1 MSNSAINF
9 GGLAGMASIIG
20 SVGNNPSIN
29 ALSGGG
35 AMRGLF
41 SKTVADAV
49 KRARARKARQ
59 NARNR
64 GFIPPSENQSLMQEI
79 GANMGPQD
87 ATAAVSPAEP
97 VETTNLTEP
106 VEITNPEMLANA
118 GNMNTF
124 NPMAQNMGM
133 GIFGDSMA
141 RNRSLTPNYGSAFF
155 AHKDE
160 RVKEIKARIEE
171 IRADYEEE
179 RKEGEFYED
188 REYTKLSQEL
198 KDIEKEHNKKD

>member
-20 SVGNNPSIN
+20 SIGNNPSIN

-41 SKTVADAV
+41 NTTVADAI

-64 GFIPPSENQSLMQEI
+64 GFVPPSENQSLMQEI

-87 ATAAVSPAEP
+87 ATAAVSPA
-97 VETTNLTEP
+97 EP

-160 RVKEIKARIEE
+160 RVEEIKARIQE

-188 REYTKLSQEL
+188 REYSKLMKQL
-198 KDIEKEHNKKD
+198 QDIEKEHNKKD

>member
-20 SVGNNPSIN
+20 SIGNNPSIN

-41 SKTVADAV
+41 NTTVADAI

-64 GFIPPSENQSLMQEI
+64 GFVPPSENQSLMQEI

-87 ATAAVSPAEP
+87 ATTAVSPA
-97 VETTNLTEP
+97 EP

-160 RVKEIKARIEE
+160 RVEEIKARIQE

>member
-20 SVGNNPSIN
+20 SIGNNPSIN

-41 SKTVADAV
+41 NTTVADAV

-79 GANMGPQD
+79 GMNMGPQN
-87 ATAAVSPAEP
+87 PAP
-97 VETTNLTEP
+97 VVDP
-106 VEITNPEMLANA
+106 VEINNPEMLANA
-118 GNMNTF
+118 GNINTF
-124 NPMAQNMGM
+124 DPMAQNMGM

-160 RVKEIKARIEE
+160 RVKEIKARIQE

>member
-20 SVGNNPSIN
+20 SIGNNPSIN

-41 SKTVADAV
+41 NTTVADAV

-79 GANMGPQD
+79 GMNMGPQN
-87 ATAAVSPAEP
+87 PAP
-97 VETTNLTEP
+97 VVDP
-106 VEITNPEMLANA
+106 VEINNPEMLANA
-118 GNMNTF
+118 GNINTF
-124 NPMAQNMGM
+124 DPMAQNMGM

-160 RVKEIKARIEE
+160 RVKEIKARIQE

-188 REYTKLSQEL
+188 REYSKLMKQL
-198 KDIEKEHNKKD
+198 QDIEKEHNKKD

>member
-20 SVGNNPSIN
+20 SIGNNPSIN

-41 SKTVADAV
+41 NTTVADAV

-79 GANMGPQD
+79 GMNMGPQN
-87 ATAAVSPAEP
+87 PAP
-97 VETTNLTEP
+97 VVDP
-106 VEITNPEMLANA
+106 VEINNPEMLANA
-118 GNMNTF
+118 GNINTF
-124 NPMAQNMGM
+124 DPMAQNMGM

-160 RVKEIKARIEE
+160 RVKEIKDRIQE

-179 RKEGEFYED
+179 R
-188 REYTKLSQEL
+188 
-198 KDIEKEHNKKD
+198 

>member
-20 SVGNNPSIN
+20 SIGNNPSIN

-41 SKTVADAV
+41 NTTVADAV

-79 GANMGPQD
+79 GMNMGPQN
-87 ATAAVSPAEP
+87 PAP
-97 VETTNLTEP
+97 VVDP
-106 VEITNPEMLANA
+106 VEINNPEMLANA
-118 GNMNTF
+118 GNINTF
-124 NPMAQNMGM
+124 DPMAQNMGM

-160 RVKEIKARIEE
+160 KVKEIKARIEE

-188 REYTKLSQEL
+188 REYSKLMKQL
-198 KDIEKEHNKKD
+198 QDIEKEHNKKD

>member
-20 SVGNNPSIN
+20 SIGNNPSIN

-41 SKTVADAV
+41 NTTVADAI
-49 KRARARKARQ
+49 KRARAKKARQ

-64 GFIPPSENQSLMQEI
+64 GFVPPSENQSLMQEI

-87 ATAAVSPAEP
+87 ATAAVSPA
-97 VETTNLTEP
+97 EP

-160 RVKEIKARIEE
+160 RVEEIKARIQE

-188 REYTKLSQEL
+188 REYTKLSKEL

>member
-20 SVGNNPSIN
+20 SIGNNPSIN

-41 SKTVADAV
+41 NTTVADAI
-49 KRARARKARQ
+49 KKARARKARQ

-64 GFIPPSENQSLMQEI
+64 GFVPPSENQSLMQEI

-87 ATAAVSPAEP
+87 ATAAVSPA
-97 VETTNLTEP
+97 EP

-160 RVKEIKARIEE
+160 KVKEIKARIEE

>member
-20 SVGNNPSIN
+20 SIGNNPSIN

-41 SKTVADAV
+41 NTTVADAV

-79 GANMGPQD
+79 GMNMGPQN
-87 ATAAVSPAEP
+87 PAP
-97 VETTNLTEP
+97 VVDP
-106 VEITNPEMLANA
+106 VEINNPEMLANA
-118 GNMNTF
+118 GNINTF
-124 NPMAQNMGM
+124 DPMAQNMGM

-160 RVKEIKARIEE
+160 KVKEIKARIEE

>member
-20 SVGNNPSIN
+20 SIGNNPSIN

-41 SKTVADAV
+41 NTTVADAI

-64 GFIPPSENQSLMQEI
+64 GFVPPSENQSLMQEI

-87 ATAAVSPAEP
+87 ATAAVSPA
-97 VETTNLTEP
+97 EP

-160 RVKEIKARIEE
+160 RVKEIKARIQE

-188 REYTKLSQEL
+188 REYTKLSKEL

>member
-41 SKTVADAV
+41 NTTVADAI

-79 GANMGPQD
+79 GMNTGPQD
-87 ATAAVSPAEP
+87 PAP
-97 VETTNLTEP
+97 VVDP
-106 VEITNPEMLANA
+106 VEINNPDMLANA
-118 GNMNTF
+118 GNINTF
-124 NPMAQNMGM
+124 DPMAQNMGM
-133 GIFGDSMA
+133 GIFGDPMA

-160 RVKEIKARIEE
+160 QVKKIKDRIEE

-188 REYTKLSQEL
+188 REYTKLSQQL

>member
-1 MSNSAINF
+1 M
-9 GGLAGMASIIG
+9 
-20 SVGNNPSIN
+20 
-29 ALSGGG
+29 SGGG
-35 AMRGLF
+35 AMRGF
-41 SKTVADAV
+41 FIASATVV
-49 KRARARKARQ
+49 LNKARE

-79 GANMGPQD
+79 GMNMGPQD
-87 ATAAVSPAEP
+87 PAP
-97 VETTNLTEP
+97 VVDP
-106 VEITNPEMLANA
+106 VEINNPEMLANA

-124 NPMAQNMGM
+124 DPMAQNMGM
-133 GIFGDSMA
+133 GIFGDPMA

-160 RVKEIKARIEE
+160 QVKKIKDRIEE

-188 REYTKLSQEL
+188 REYSKLMKQL
-198 KDIEKEHNKKD
+198 QDIEKEHNKKD

>member
-1 MSNSAINF
+1 
-9 GGLAGMASIIG
+9 MASIIG

-41 SKTVADAV
+41 NTTVADAI

-79 GANMGPQD
+79 GMNTGPQD
-87 ATAAVSPAEP
+87 PAP
-97 VETTNLTEP
+97 VVDP
-106 VEITNPEMLANA
+106 VEINNPDMLANA

-124 NPMAQNMGM
+124 DPMAQNMGM
-133 GIFGDSMA
+133 GIFGDPMA

-160 RVKEIKARIEE
+160 QVKKIKDRIEE

-188 REYTKLSQEL
+188 REYTKLSQQL

>member
-20 SVGNNPSIN
+20 SIGNNPSIN

-41 SKTVADAV
+41 NTTVADAI
-49 KRARARKARQ
+49 KKARARKARQ

-64 GFIPPSENQSLMQEI
+64 GFVPPSENQSLMQEI

-87 ATAAVSPAEP
+87 ATAAVSPA
-97 VETTNLTEP
+97 EP

-160 RVKEIKARIEE
+160 RVKEIKARIQE

>member
-9 GGLAGMASIIG
+9 GGIRGIASMIG
-20 SVGNNPSIN
+20 SIGNNPSIN

-41 SKTVADAV
+41 NTTVADAV
-49 KRARARKARQ
+49 KRARARKARE

-79 GANMGPQD
+79 GMNMGPQD
-87 ATAAVSPAEP
+87 PAP
-97 VETTNLTEP
+97 VVDP
-106 VEITNPEMLANA
+106 VEINNPEMLANA

-124 NPMAQNMGM
+124 DPMAQNMGM
-133 GIFGDSMA
+133 GIFGDPMA

-160 RVKEIKARIEE
+160 QVKKIKDRIEE

-188 REYTKLSQEL
+188 REYSKLMKQL
-198 KDIEKEHNKKD
+198 QDIEKEHNKKD

>member
-20 SVGNNPSIN
+20 SIGNNPSIN

-41 SKTVADAV
+41 NTTVADAI
-49 KRARARKARQ
+49 KKARARKARQ

-64 GFIPPSENQSLMQEI
+64 GFVPPSENQSLMQEI

-87 ATAAVSPAEP
+87 ATAAVSPA
-97 VETTNLTEP
+97 EP

-160 RVKEIKARIEE
+160 RVEEIKARIQE

>member
-20 SVGNNPSIN
+20 SIGNNPSIN

-41 SKTVADAV
+41 NTTVADAI

-64 GFIPPSENQSLMQEI
+64 GFVPPSENQSLMQEI

-87 ATAAVSPAEP
+87 ATAAVSPA
-97 VETTNLTEP
+97 EP

-160 RVKEIKARIEE
+160 RVEEIKARIQE

>member
-20 SVGNNPSIN
+20 SIGNNPSIN

-41 SKTVADAV
+41 NTTVADAI

-64 GFIPPSENQSLMQEI
+64 GFVPPSENQSLMQEI

-87 ATAAVSPAEP
+87 ATAAVSPA
-97 VETTNLTEP
+97 EP

-160 RVKEIKARIEE
+160 RVEEIKARIQE

-188 REYTKLSQEL
+188 REYTKLSKEL

>member
-1 MSNSAINF
+1 MIHILEND
-9 GGLAGMASIIG
+9 
-20 SVGNNPSIN
+20 
-29 ALSGGG
+29 
-35 AMRGLF
+35 R
-41 SKTVADAV
+41 K
-49 KRARARKARQ
+49 KARARKARQ

-64 GFIPPSENQSLMQEI
+64 GFVPPSENQSLMQEI

-87 ATAAVSPAEP
+87 ATAAVSPA
-97 VETTNLTEP
+97 EP

-160 RVKEIKARIEE
+160 RVEEIKARIQE

>member
-20 SVGNNPSIN
+20 SIGNNPSIN

-41 SKTVADAV
+41 NTTVADAV

-79 GANMGPQD
+79 GMNMGPQD
-87 ATAAVSPAEP
+87 PAP
-97 VETTNLTEP
+97 VVDP
-106 VEITNPEMLANA
+106 VEINNPEMLANA

-124 NPMAQNMGM
+124 DPMAQNMGM
-133 GIFGDSMA
+133 GIFGDPMA

-160 RVKEIKARIEE
+160 QVKKIKDRIEE

-188 REYTKLSQEL
+188 REYSKLMKQL
-198 KDIEKEHNKKD
+198 QDIEKEHNKKD

>member
-9 GGLAGMASIIG
+9 GGIRGIASMIG
-20 SVGNNPSIN
+20 SIGNNPSIN

-41 SKTVADAV
+41 NTTVADAI
-49 KRARARKARQ
+49 KKSRARKARQ

-79 GANMGPQD
+79 GMNMGPQD
-87 ATAAVSPAEP
+87 PAP
-97 VETTNLTEP
+97 VVDP
-106 VEITNPEMLANA
+106 VEINNPEMLANA

-124 NPMAQNMGM
+124 DPMAQNMGM
-133 GIFGDSMA
+133 GIFGDPMA

-160 RVKEIKARIEE
+160 QVKKIKDRIEE

-188 REYTKLSQEL
+188 REYSKLMKQL
-198 KDIEKEHNKKD
+198 QDIEKEHNKKD